1 MPDTK
6 ELLETVRDY
15 EIRIYNESRTLHL
28 HYPISGTLRRHRRPP
43 PRRKTKAR

>member
-28 HYPISGTLRRHRRPP
+28 HYPISAHYSVPNNSPTS
-43 PRRKTKAR
+43 